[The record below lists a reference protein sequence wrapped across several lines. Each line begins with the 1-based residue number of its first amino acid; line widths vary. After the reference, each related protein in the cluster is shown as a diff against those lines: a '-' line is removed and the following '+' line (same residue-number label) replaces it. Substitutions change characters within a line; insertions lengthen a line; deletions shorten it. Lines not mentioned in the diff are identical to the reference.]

1 MVADRCLT
9 KSWSSKILF
18 VAVMVAGI
26 LVLAPSA
33 QTQVLPSV
41 APTTDVCSPNPATL
55 GETITCTITVTNP
68 FPEASD
74 FALIGKGLDVGTT
87 GATIVSA
94 DSPDPGAVCSLN
106 GPQIG
111 ECRTFS
117 PIPPGG
123 SFTAVFEIEAQAPG
137 VLTDVAYTQVNMP
150 FPGGPD
156 AGGASARGDARTSV
170 TVPPP
175 SSIVQPQPNPQPSA
189 PDPQPSAPNP
199 QPSAP
204 SPVTQDS
211 DQESEAGEIDQTF
224 DIS

>member
-1 MVADRCLT
+1 MVADRCFA
-9 KSWSSKILF
+9 KPWSSKILS
-18 VAVMVAGI
+18 VAIMVAGI

-33 QTQVLPSV
+33 QTQELPTV
-41 APTTDVCSPNPATL
+41 APTTDVCSPNPATV
-55 GETITCTITVTNP
+55 GETIICTITVTNP
-68 FPEASD
+68 FPGASD
-74 FALIGKGLDVGTT
+74 FALIGKGLDIGTT

-94 DSPDPGAVCSLN
+94 DSPDPEAVCSVN

-117 PIPPGG
+117 PIPSGG

-137 VLTDVAYTQVNMP
+137 VLTDVAFTQVNMP

-170 TVPPP
+170 TVLPP
-175 SSIVQPQPNPQPSA
+175 SSSVPPQPSA
-189 PDPQPSAPNP
+189 PEPQPSAPAP

-211 DQESEAGEIDQTF
+211 DQESEAGEIDQSF
-224 DIS
+224 EVS